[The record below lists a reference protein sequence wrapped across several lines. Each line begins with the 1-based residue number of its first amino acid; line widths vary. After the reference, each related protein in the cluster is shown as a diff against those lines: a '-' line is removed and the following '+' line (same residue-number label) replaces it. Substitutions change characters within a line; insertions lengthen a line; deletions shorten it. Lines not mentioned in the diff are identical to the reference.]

1 MSSKSKYSDA
11 AVLRCPS
18 CGANIVY
25 SPITGRW
32 TCSSCGGTFTED
44 DFKNVADENV
54 AAEKNAAEV
63 EPTVTESAQPELDV
77 FRCQSCGAELV
88 TDSNTVATF
97 CAYCGSADIIK
108 DRLEGEYR
116 PDYVLPFTIS
126 KDEALNCYTK
136 HCKEASFVPGH
147 FFDLKNIKIQGTY
160 VPFCLY
166 SGRSEGTLKG
176 QFEQT
181 SSTNRDMIDIY
192 SYVRS
197 GKMDFARIPADVS
210 IKMDNALMDSIE
222 LFDFNQL
229 KEFNYAYLSGFL
241 AEKYDVER
249 DESEQLKRVSGR
261 MESSLQNRLSKGS
274 VSSSDLKSNFSAI
287 EYVLMPVWMLC
298 TEFEGKEYIFAVNGQ
313 SGKTEGFLPCD
324 AAKKWLWFFIL
335 TISISAVIS
344 LPLYFFIVWL
354 YNNA

>member
-1 MSSKSKYSDA
+1 MYSKSNYSDA
-11 AVLRCPS
+11 TVLRCPS

-25 SPITGRW
+25 SPVTGRW

-44 DFKNVADENV
+44 DFKNAANENV
-54 AAEKNAAEV
+54 AASAEP
-63 EPTVTESAQPELDV
+63 ETADTEQPELDI

-88 TDSNTVATF
+88 TDTNTVATF

-108 DRLEGEYR
+108 ERLEGKFR

-126 KDEALNCYTK
+126 KDDALDCYTK
-136 HCKEASFVPGH
+136 HCKDACFVPGH

-181 SSTNRDMIDIY
+181 SSTNRDMIDVY

-210 IKMDNALMDSIE
+210 VKMDNALMDSIE
-222 LFDFNQL
+222 PFDFNQL

-249 DESEQLKRVSGR
+249 DESGQLKRVSDR
-261 MESSLQNRLSKGS
+261 MESSLQQELIKGS
-274 VSSSDLKSNFSAI
+274 VSSSELKSTFSAI

-313 SGKTEGFLPCD
+313 SGTTEGFLPC
-324 AAKKWLWFFIL
+324 AASKKWLWFFIL
-335 TISISAVIS
+335 TISISAVIII
-344 LPLYFFIVWL
+344 PLYFLIIWL
-354 YNNA
+354 SNID

>member
-1 MSSKSKYSDA
+1 MYSKSKYSDA
-11 AVLRCPS
+11 EVLRCPA

-25 SPITGRW
+25 SPVTGRW

-44 DFKNVADENV
+44 DFKNAANENV
-54 AAEKNAAEV
+54 VAEAE
-63 EPTVTESAQPELDV
+63 PSVTESAQPELDV

-88 TDSNTVATF
+88 TDSNTAATF

-126 KDEALNCYTK
+126 KDEALDCYTE
-136 HCKEASFVPGH
+136 HCKEASFVPGV
-147 FFDLKNIKIQGTY
+147 FFDQRNVKIQGIY

-166 SGRSEGTLKG
+166 SGRSEGSLTG
-176 QFEQT
+176 TYETT
-181 SSTNRDMIDIY
+181 SPTNSNMLDIH

-197 GKMDFARIPADVS
+197 GRMNFARIPADVS
-210 IKMDNALMDSIE
+210 KKMDDALMDSIE
-222 LFDFNQL
+222 PFDFNQL

-249 DESEQLKRVSGR
+249 EDSAQLQRVSSR
-261 MESSLQNRLSKGS
+261 MQSSLNRKLTKGS
-274 VSSSDLKSNFSAI
+274 TTTTEMKSEFPTI

-298 TEFEGKEYIFAVNGQ
+298 SEFEGKEYIFAVNGQ
-313 SGKTEGFLPCD
+313 SGTTEGFLPC
-324 AAKKWLWFFIL
+324 ATSKKWLWFFIL
-335 TISISAVIS
+335 TISISAVII

-354 YNNA
+354 FNNA

>member
-1 MSSKSKYSDA
+1 MYSKSNYSDA
-11 AVLRCPS
+11 TVLRCPS

-25 SPITGRW
+25 SPVTGRW

-116 PDYVLPFTIS
+116 PDFVLPFTIS

-136 HCKEASFVPGH
+136 HCKEASFVPGV
-147 FFDLKNIKIQGTY
+147 FFDHKNVKIQGIY

-166 SGRSEGTLKG
+166 SGRCEGTVTGKY
-176 QFEQT
+176 ETT
-181 SSTNRDMIDIY
+181 SPTNSNMLDIH

-197 GKMDFARIPADVS
+197 GRMDFARIPADVS
-210 IKMDNALMDSIE
+210 KKMDDALMDSIE
-222 LFDFNQL
+222 PFDFEQL
-229 KEFNYAYLSGFL
+229 KNFNYAYLSGFL

-249 DESEQLKRVSGR
+249 EGSAQLQRVSSR
-261 MESSLQNRLSKGS
+261 MQSSLNRKLTKGS
-274 VSSSDLKSNFSAI
+274 TTTTEMKSEFPTI
-287 EYVLMPVWMLC
+287 EYVLMPVWMLSVEYKG
-298 TEFEGKEYIFAVNGQ
+298 TEYHFAINGQ
-313 SGKTEGFLPCD
+313 SGTTEGFLPCEPS
-324 AAKKWLWFFIL
+324 KKWLWFLIL
-335 TISISAVIS
+335 TISISAVIIV
-344 LPLYFFIVWL
+344 PLYFFIVWL
-354 YNNA
+354 FNNA

>member
-1 MSSKSKYSDA
+1 MYSKSNYSDA
-11 AVLRCPS
+11 TVLRCPS

-25 SPITGRW
+25 SPVTGRW

-44 DFKNVADENV
+44 DFKNAANENV
-54 AAEKNAAEV
+54 AASAEP
-63 EPTVTESAQPELDV
+63 ETTDTEQPELDI

-88 TDSNTVATF
+88 TDTNTVATF

-108 DRLEGEYR
+108 ERLEGKFR

-126 KDEALNCYTK
+126 KDDALDCYTK
-136 HCKEASFVPGH
+136 HCKDACFVPGH

-181 SSTNRDMIDIY
+181 SSTNRDMIDVY

-210 IKMDNALMDSIE
+210 VKMDNALMDS
-222 LFDFNQL
+222 
-229 KEFNYAYLSGFL
+229 S
-241 AEKYDVER
+241 
-249 DESEQLKRVSGR
+249 
-261 MESSLQNRLSKGS
+261 NRLILTN
-274 VSSSDLKSNFSAI
+274 LKSLI
-287 EYVLMPVWMLC
+287 TPIC
-298 TEFEGKEYIFAVNGQ
+298 RD
-313 SGKTEGFLPCD
+313 FLP
-324 AAKKWLWFFIL
+324 KNTTW
-335 TISISAVIS
+335 SATKAD
-344 LPLYFFIVWL
+344 
-354 YNNA
+354 N

>member
-1 MSSKSKYSDA
+1 MYSKSKYSDA
-11 AVLRCPS
+11 EVLRCPA

-25 SPITGRW
+25 SPVTGRW

-44 DFKNVADENV
+44 DFKNAANENV
-54 AAEKNAAEV
+54 AGEAE
-63 EPTVTESAQPELDV
+63 PSVTESSQPELDV

-88 TDSNTVATF
+88 ADSNTAATF

-108 DRLEGEYR
+108 ERLEGEYR

-136 HCKEASFVPGH
+136 HCKEASFVPGV
-147 FFDLKNIKIQGTY
+147 FFDHQNVKIQGTY

-181 SSTNRDMIDIY
+181 SSTNRDMIDVY

-222 LFDFNQL
+222 PFDFNRL

-249 DESEQLKRVSGR
+249 EGSEQLQRVASR
-261 MESSLQNRLSKGS
+261 MESSLKSKLKK
-274 VSSSDLKSNFSAI
+274 SSDFKTTEMKSEFPTI
-287 EYVLMPVWMLC
+287 EYVLMPVWMLSVEYKG
-298 TEFEGKEYIFAVNGQ
+298 TEYHFAINGQ
-313 SGKTEGFLPCD
+313 SGTTEGFLPCEPS
-324 AAKKWLWFFIL
+324 KKWLWFLIL
-335 TISISAVIS
+335 TISISAVIIV
-344 LPLYFFIVWL
+344 PLYFFIVWL
-354 YNNA
+354 FNNA